1 MKRARRNDPT
11 ASQEPGR
18 QSWSKLVRMELDS
31 GLRAA
36 PAKRDIKKSDVC
48 RQRLQES
55 LG

>member
-31 GLRAA
+31 GSARRQPNGTLR
-36 PAKRDIKKSDVC
+36 KVTFVDNVCKKV
-48 RQRLQES
+48 
-55 LG
+55 